1 MGMLTK
7 SALAGGAAA
16 LASEDADAGVVIK
29 NGIPM
34 IKSYHGGPS
43 GMKRLDSSFIGTGE
57 GAQAFSHGSYS
68 ADRKGTATSYK
79 EQRQAVYEREY
90 NKNIFTD
97 VIEAHSS
104 NDLPLEFK
112 IGDAK
117 EPFYIDSNRY
127 MEIVNEQVERY
138 GGNVDA
144 VKDAVARSLSRED
157 MSRAE
162 RMRKYAA
169 NFRQNVKS
177 NNFDDQD
184 KYLWELH
191 AEQFLAEINGTS
203 VDDFREIIEEEL
215 LESYNI
221 IADDLDG
228 DTYRKLYQEMMA
240 QYFEA
245 EESRYR
251 KASLDRYQHTK
262 ERAQAYEKSVK
273 FYGAHGKN
281 TPQKKPPNEEGFD
294 YVYQK
299 PASIS
304 WTKEMEPADFEK
316 IAEGRRQASLY
327 EVMTYATP
335 DELLRWDVDIRNQS
349 PFVQR
354 AVQNAMRNL
363 DNAINEFPD
372 RFDWE
377 YLNDVSG
384 FGTTGLQKLRKTISR
399 MANGE
404 FDRNLN
410 GAALM
415 DMIAPPSFQGRS
427 YKSKEVI
434 APSEFSDLLSSEGIK
449 GMMYPDRVTRNKDG
463 EKSFNYAWYRDDIHE
478 DLKELGFTLPMV
490 PVSMALASSI
500 PLAAPVLDK
509 EIAER
514 FPLPQPEATT
524 MERIEANPNVQAAM
538 SHPIT
543 QYIGQQFENAEWPER
558 LMSGIVEGIH
568 NLSNGVK
575 PEQAGQEFV
584 ERIKTPY
591 DQTLDDLGNYVLDET
606 NSPALATGAYMGGM
620 MLSPSNFV
628 GP

>member
-1 MGMLTK
+1 MGMLK
-7 SALAGGAAA
+7 PLAAGTTAA
-16 LASEDADAGVVIK
+16 LMSDDADAGVVIK

-57 GAQAFSHGSYS
+57 GAQAYSHGAYS
-68 ADRKGTATSYK
+68 ADLGGTAKSYK
-79 EQRQAVYEREY
+79 DQRQAVYDREF
-90 NKNIFTD
+90 NSNIFTD
-97 VIEAHSS
+97 VIEAHSN

-117 EPFYIDSNRY
+117 QPFYIDSNRY
-127 MEIVNEQVERY
+127 MEIVNEQMKRY
-138 GGNVDA
+138 GGNADA

-157 MSRAE
+157 MSRSE

-169 NFRQNVKS
+169 DFRQRQKS
-177 NNFDDQD
+177 TNHDDQD
-184 KYLWELH
+184 RYLWELH
-191 AEQFLAEINGTS
+191 AEQFLAEVNGTS
-203 VDDFREIIEEEL
+203 VDEFREIIEEEM
-215 LESYNI
+215 LESYNV

-228 DTYRKLYQEMMA
+228 DTYRKLYQGMMA
-240 QYFEA
+240 DYLEA

-251 KASLDRYQHTK
+251 KASLDRYQYTK
-262 ERAQAYEKSVK
+262 EKAQSYQNSVQR
-273 FYGAHGKN
+273 YG
-281 TPQKKPPNEEGFD
+281 TTTQKKPTNEDGFD

-299 PASIS
+299 PSSIS
-304 WTKEMEPADFEK
+304 WTEGIVPADFEK

-335 DELLRWDVDIRNQS
+335 DELLRWDVDIQHQS

-354 AVQNAMRNL
+354 AVQNAMKNL
-363 DNAINEFPD
+363 DNAINEFPE

-384 FGTTGLQKLRKTISR
+384 FGATGLQKIRKTISR

-404 FDRNLN
+404 FDRSLN

-449 GMMYPDRVTRNKDG
+449 GMMYPDRATRFKDQ

-478 DLKELGFTLPMV
+478 DLKEMGFTLPMV

-514 FPLPQPEATT
+514 FPLPKPEATT
-524 MERIEANPNVQAAM
+524 MERIAANPNVQLAM
-538 SHPIT
+538 AHPIT
-543 QYIGQQFENAEWPER
+543 QYINQQFSNAEWPER
-558 LMSGIVEGIH
+558 LMSGIVEGIY
-568 NLSNGVK
+568 NLSNEVK

-584 ERIKTPY
+584 QRLQTPY
-591 DQTLDDLGNYVLDET
+591 DQTLDELGNYVLDET